1 MIEEYTIAAGL
12 DIHKRFIIAT
22 VLHTNG
28 VKFQQRFERT
38 MQGILALKD
47 WVLVNKCQVVA
58 CESTSDYWVQ
68 IYDLLCDCLDIIVG
82 NPHDMKVL
90 SHKKTDKIDSEMIA
104 LLALKGMIQPSR
116 VFLRTHRDFRKI
128 VRLRHFLVRKRTDI
142 KNRIHGIL
150 DTELFQLSNVLTDI
164 FGKSGIRIM
173 QGILDGKSPDD
184 VIQSI
189 HTRVRD
195 RKEGEIRILL
205 EQNLSVYALLQLR
218 HCLRVMK
225 QLDTEIDLLTGT
237 ASQYAMDHY
246 QREFEILYSVP
257 GIGEVSAFTLL
268 AEIGNFNDFPSGDK
282 LASWLGIVPKIYQS
296 ADHKA
301 KRSITKRGSRLARW
315 ILIQVA
321 HAAAKKKD
329 SVFFDFYEEKKD
341 IIGKGK
347 TAVALARKI
356 ITIVW
361 HLIVNDEIY
370 EDKYA
375 RPKKPLKVKTVKI
388 PISSTLEE
396 AIKLF
401 SEAVQAIKKPDPELF

>member
-1 MIEEYTIAAGL
+1 MAEEYTIAAGL
-12 DIHKRFIIAT
+12 DLHKRFIIAT

-28 VKFQQRFERT
+28 VKFQQRFDRT
-38 MQGILALKD
+38 MQGLLALKD

-68 IYDLLCDCLDIIVG
+68 IYDLLCDYLEVIVG

-104 LLALKGMIQPSR
+104 LLAMKGMIQSSR
-116 VFLRTHRDFRKI
+116 IFPRIHRDFRKI

-150 DTELFQLSNVLTDI
+150 DSELFQLSNVLTDI
-164 FGKSGIRIM
+164 FGKSGVKIM
-173 QGILDGKSPDD
+173 QGILDGKSPDE
-184 VIQSI
+184 VLQSL

-195 RKEGEIRILL
+195 RKEGEIRLLL
-205 EQNLSVYALLQLR
+205 EQNLSIYALIQLR
-218 HCLRVMK
+218 HCLRVMN
-225 QLDTEIDLLTGT
+225 QIDNEIENLTST
-237 ASQYAMDHY
+237 AVQYAMDKY
-246 QREFEILYSVP
+246 PREFEILYSAP

-268 AEIGNFNDFPSGDK
+268 AEIGNFKDFSSGDK
-282 LASWLGIVPKIYQS
+282 LASWLGIVPRVYQS
-296 ADHKA
+296 ADHKV

-321 HAAAKKKD
+321 HAAARMKD
-329 SVFFDFYEEKKD
+329 SVFFDFYESKKD

-347 TAVALARKI
+347 AAVALARKI
-356 ITIVW
+356 TTIIW
-361 HLIVNDEIY
+361 HLIVNDEVY

-388 PISSTLEE
+388 PVSYSIEE

-401 SEAVQAIKKPDPELF
+401 SEAVQAIKRPDPELV

>member
-1 MIEEYTIAAGL
+1 MTEDYTIAAGL
-12 DIHKRFIIAT
+12 DIHKRFLIAT

-28 VKFQQRFERT
+28 VKIQQRFERT

-47 WVLVNKCQVVA
+47 WILVNKCQVVA
-58 CESTSDYWVQ
+58 CESTSDYWVH
-68 IYDLLCDCLDIIVG
+68 IYDLLCDHLEVIIG

-90 SHKKTDKIDSEMIA
+90 SHKKTDKIDSEIIA
-104 LLALKGMIQPSR
+104 LLALKGMIKPSR
-116 VFLRTHRDFRKI
+116 VFPRIHRDFRKI

-142 KNRIHGIL
+142 KNRVHGIL
-150 DTELFQLSNVLTDI
+150 DSELFQLSNVLTDI
-164 FGKSGIRIM
+164 FGKSGVKIM
-173 QGILDGKSPDD
+173 QGILDGKSPDE
-184 VIQSI
+184 VLQSI
-189 HTRVRD
+189 HARVRD
-195 RKEGEIRILL
+195 KKESEIRQLL
-205 EQNLSVYALLQLR
+205 EQNLSIYALLQLR

-225 QLDTEIDLLTGT
+225 QLDDEIELLTST
-237 ASQYAMDHY
+237 ACQFAMEKY
-246 QREFEILYSVP
+246 PREFEILYSVP

-268 AEIGNFNDFPSGDK
+268 AEIGNFKDFPSGDK
-282 LASWLGIVPKIYQS
+282 LASWLGIVPRVYQS
-296 ADHKA
+296 AEHNA

-329 SVFFDFYEEKKD
+329 SVFFDFYEGKKD

-347 TAVALARKI
+347 AAVAIARKI

-361 HLIVNDEIY
+361 HLIVNDEVY

-375 RPKKPLKVKTVKI
+375 KHKKPLKVKTIRI
-388 PISSTLEE
+388 PVSYTIED

-401 SEAVQAIKKPDPELF
+401 TEAVEALKRPDPELI